1 MPVAGL
7 AAPCY
12 HQGMRKHKLAAT
24 LVLAATLLA
33 GCNPTYNW
41 RDYSSPDAPYR
52 VMFPAKPASHTRS
65 VDLNG
70 TKVEMTMTAAEVE
83 GVMFAVGTGIAE
95 DAAGAQAAVD
105 AMKTAMLR
113 NIEATVERESA
124 SAASSGN
131 PDTARKSID
140 IDATGS
146 GNGGPMKLI
155 GHFESRGKRFY
166 QVIVLGKDK
175 AVPAEQSE
183 QFMKSFTLL

>member
-1 MPVAGL
+1 
-7 AAPCY
+7 
-12 HQGMRKHKLAAT
+12 MRKNKLAAT
-24 LVLAATLLA
+24 FIVAAALLA

-52 VMFPAKPASHTRS
+52 VMFPAKPASHTRG

-70 TKVEMTMTAAEVE
+70 TRVEMTMTAAEVD
-83 GVMFAVGTGIAE
+83 GVMFAVGTGIAA

-113 NIEATVERESA
+113 NIGATVQRESA
-124 SAASSGN
+124 STASSGN
-131 PDTARKSID
+131 PDNARKRID

-146 GNGGPMKLI
+146 GNGGPMKLT

-166 QVIVLGKDK
+166 QVIVLGK
-175 AVPAEQSE
+175 AVPREQSE
-183 QFMKSFTLL
+183 QFMTSFTLL

>member
-1 MPVAGL
+1 
-7 AAPCY
+7 
-12 HQGMRKHKLAAT
+12 MRKHQLAASF
-24 LVLAATLLA
+24 VLAALLT

-52 VMFPAKPASHTRS
+52 VMFPAKPTSHTRS
-65 VDLNG
+65 IDLAG

-83 GVMFAVGTGIAE
+83 GVMFAVGTGVAQ

-113 NIEATVERESA
+113 NIGATVQRESA
-124 SAASSGN
+124 SAASSGD
-131 PDTARKSID
+131 PGSARKRID
-140 IDATGS
+140 IEATGA
-146 GNGGPMKLI
+146 GTGGPVKLS